1 MNEIKLLFSNFH
13 IHSVLLKHT
22 LFVGIDRNRLKIAL
36 MSVFDGPS
44 AILPMCDVVFDKSA
58 DTTLHSFIDKRV
70 PTT

>member
-36 MSVFDGPS
+36 ISVFDGPS
-44 AILPMCDVVFDKSA
+44 AILPMCVKTVNVDVKLDYKRA
-58 DTTLHSFIDKRV
+58 TL
-70 PTT
+70 